1 MKPHH
6 TFHALLAFL
15 LLSTVVL
22 SGVTPVSAQ
31 PAGDGPSDPAE
42 VEAFMDGLMTIQ
54 MSENHIPGAVVVV
67 VKDGEVL
74 FSKGYGYADLE
85 ARIPVDPQKTLFR
98 PGSVSKLFVWTSV
111 MQLMEQGKLSLE
123 ADVNEYLDFSIP
135 ATYPEPITLK
145 TLMTHTPGF
154 EDKGEDLFKL
164 KPESVI
170 SLEAY
175 LKKNLPA
182 RVFSPGEIG
191 AYSNYGTAL
200 AGYIVERVSGMPFYE
215 YVENNIFSPLGMTQ
229 ATFRQPL
236 PADLAPDMSAGYN
249 YVNGGYVKGG
259 FEYVV
264 PYPAGAL
271 SASGLEMAKFM
282 IAHLQN
288 GRYGETRIL
297 EEETARLMHSQ
308 LKTADPRITGM
319 AYGFFENMVNGQYI
333 VSHGGDTLLF
343 HTGLFL
349 LPEQNVG
356 FFVSTNAVG
365 GAGVGDAV
373 ARAFADR
380 YFPIE
385 KAADPVPAAD
395 FDSRA
400 SQYTGEYHFS
410 RSNFTGFE
418 KMIMLT
424 TPISVTVDENKNVIL
439 AVAGQAS
446 QFVEVEPGLLVNREH
461 PDDMIVMKE
470 SNGQVTLHPSS
481 PFVFIKTPWY
491 GSISLHLLILIGGAL
506 LFLITLLRWSGSFF
520 SGLFKREPRPLL
532 ARLARLTGGLFA
544 LAYLT
549 FLVIFLSVMLE
560 TNPAYGVPN
569 LFFETPSWFAAFMG
583 LPVLIGILGILMLL
597 FAIIAW
603 IKRFWTF
610 GARLSYTFLTLTA
623 FALIWSLTYWNFLL

>member
-1 MKPHH
+1 MPDFAGFFCSYATSEYIIRKPNSILCNSGKDILMKLQRM
-6 TFHALLAFL
+6 FHSILAFL
-15 LLSTVVL
+15 LLITAIL
-22 SGVTPVSAQ
+22 SGTTPVSAQ
-31 PAGDGPSDPAE
+31 SEAEGPSDPAE
-42 VEAFMDGLMTIQ
+42 VEAFMDGLMTSQ

-67 VKDGEVL
+67 VKDGQVL

-85 ARIPVDPQKTLFR
+85 ARIPVDPQTTLFR

-111 MQLMEQGKLSLE
+111 MQLVEQGKLSLE
-123 ADVNEYLDFSIP
+123 VDVNEYLDFSIP
-135 ATYPEPITLK
+135 ASYSEPITLK

-164 KPESVI
+164 KPENII
-170 SLEAY
+170 SLDAY

-182 RVFSPGEIG
+182 RVFPPGEIG

-215 YVENNIFSPLGMTQ
+215 YVEKNIFSPLSMTH

-264 PYPAGAL
+264 PYPAGSL

-308 LKTADPRITGM
+308 LNTADPRITGM
-319 AYGFFENMVNGQYI
+319 AYGFFENLVNGQYI

-365 GAGVGDAV
+365 GATVGDAV

-380 YFPIE
+380 YFPAE
-385 KAADPVPAAD
+385 KAADPIPAAD
-395 FDSRA
+395 FNSRV

-418 KMIMLT
+418 KIIMLT
-424 TPISVTVDENKNVIL
+424 DAHFYNS
-439 AVAGQAS
+439 
-446 QFVEVEPGLLVNREH
+446 R
-461 PDDMIVMKE
+461 
-470 SNGQVTLHPSS
+470 
-481 PFVFIKTPWY
+481 
-491 GSISLHLLILIGGAL
+491 
-506 LFLITLLRWSGSFF
+506 
-520 SGLFKREPRPLL
+520 
-532 ARLARLTGGLFA
+532 
-544 LAYLT
+544 
-549 FLVIFLSVMLE
+549 
-560 TNPAYGVPN
+560 
-569 LFFETPSWFAAFMG
+569 
-583 LPVLIGILGILMLL
+583 
-597 FAIIAW
+597 
-603 IKRFWTF
+603 
-610 GARLSYTFLTLTA
+610 
-623 FALIWSLTYWNFLL
+623 